1 MSHWRLSETRRTN
14 RIYLNFDPTTFC
26 GTGTGKYIL
35 LEKILYY
42 YCCLYDFDAGKSI
55 TRALEGVV
63 PENGDL
69 FGP

>member
-1 MSHWRLSETRRTN
+1 MSYWRYSKTRTTK
-14 RIYLNFDPTTFC
+14 RIYLNCASTIFIDKNWKDIF
-26 GTGTGKYIL
+26 